1 MLSKVFRAWI
11 YRLTPT
17 NYPRSV
23 SFNGVGFI
31 ILVRR
36 QKNIKAMFPQ
46 QSQQQSQPPFG
57 RGLPLNGMG
66 MDSYINAP
74 RPANYQS
81 LGKAHK
87 IIFLYK
93 NLLEYYQEMDYQDSC
108 IMYLYLF
115 ILLSSK
121 DRTT

>member
-1 MLSKVFRAWI
+1 
-11 YRLTPT
+11 
-17 NYPRSV
+17 
-23 SFNGVGFI
+23 
-31 ILVRR
+31 
-36 QKNIKAMFPQ
+36 MFPQ
-46 QSQQQSQPPFG
+46 QSQQQQSQPPFG

-115 ILLSSK
+115 ILPSSK